1 MSTSQASA
9 TARHA
14 RPPDCSHPSAPP
26 KLAVSR
32 APAASRPT
40 HGRRP
45 SRRSSSAGRPST
57 SCSGATPFSAMTSR
71 TTQRAFRKR
80 LPGSGRPTRKAA
92 TVIRALSSRFATA
105 TLGVALALSGF
116 VVAAC
121 GSDDSSSSTHDAT
134 DTTDS
139 AGDAGGD
146 AAEPVIDPGDGG
158 DYQPDIDPANFVD
171 VIDNRYLPYAPG
183 SSWTY
188 EGTDDG
194 ETEQIEVVVT
204 DERREVMGI
213 SAVVVR
219 DTVTMEGALVE
230 DTYDWFA
237 QDRDG
242 NVWYLGEETAEHED
256 GQVVSTEGSWEAGVD
271 GALPGIVMPAQPAVG
286 EEKYFAPGV
295 GLVLE
300 VKTAGGEGRV
310 ELLEHTPGG

>member
-121 GSDDSSSSTHDAT
+121 GSDDSSSTTRDAT
-134 DTTDS
+134 DTTDP

-146 AAEPVIDPGDGG
+146 GAEPVIDPGDGG
-158 DYQPDIDPANFVD
+158 NYQPDVDPADFVD
-171 VIDNRYLPYAPG
+171 VIDHPYLPYAPG

-194 ETEQIEVVVT
+194 ET
-204 DERREVMGI
+204 
-213 SAVVVR
+213 
-219 DTVTMEGALVE
+219 
-230 DTYDWFA
+230 
-237 QDRDG
+237 
-242 NVWYLGEETAEHED
+242 
-256 GQVVSTEGSWEAGVD
+256 VSTEGSWEAGVD
-271 GALPGIVMPAQPAVG
+271 GALPGIVTPAQPAVG
-286 EEKYFAPGV
+286 DAYRQEFYAGEAEDLAEVARLGASETVPFGDLDDLVVIKEWNPLEPEVVEEKYFARGI
-295 GLVLE
+295 GLVVE

-310 ELLEHTPGG
+310 ELLEHTSGP